1 MNFEFEKA
9 FVRDFRKLKDKEL
22 AIAIS
27 ETIKQVS
34 EATTVSQIAN
44 LKKLTGYK
52 SAFRI
57 RTGDYRIGVIIENNI
72 VTFVAFAHRKD
83 IYKRFP

>member
-1 MNFEFEKA
+1 MNIEFEKA
-9 FVRDFRKLKDKEL
+9 FVRDFRKLRSKEL
-22 AIAIS
+22 ANALS
-27 ETIKQVS
+27 EAIKQVS
-34 EATTVSQIAN
+34 EASASNEIAN
-44 LKKLTGYK
+44 LKKLSGYK

-57 RTGDYRIGVIIENNI
+57 RIGDYRIGVIIENNV

>member
-44 LKKLTGYK
+44 LKKIN
-52 SAFRI
+52 RI
-57 RTGDYRIGVIIENNI
+57 QISLS
-72 VTFVAFAHRKD
+72 H
-83 IYKRFP
+83 